1 MQGGR
6 FRGAC
11 KDNIFQLTVERQ
23 QVRAQ
28 EIQVANAGCDRACPE
43 SMIQSLVTDARCK
56 VKAKEADAVGRAY
69 TACSIGGGRC
79 RVEAKEADAVERA
92 QIAYPVNGGRC
103 KVEDEETDAVERVPR

>member
-11 KDNIFQLTVERQ
+11 KDNIFQLTVERK

-56 VKAKEADAVGRAY
+56 VKAKGADAVGRAY
-69 TACSIGGGRC
+69 IAYPADGGRC

-92 QIAYPVNGGRC
+92 
-103 KVEDEETDAVERVPR
+103 